1 MPKQDFSADQT
12 GFAEDLAPAIPT
24 TEDPAQIRAG
34 TGYKKGYLCAT
45 LRPDRDERNS
55 TWARGCSPSSRDRMK
70 GRVVHS
76 SAARLL
82 ELARRR
88 TTRWRIGGE
97 NKVAVVG
104 MDMEG
109 GGG

>member
-1 MPKQDFSADQT
+1 
-12 GFAEDLAPAIPT
+12 
-24 TEDPAQIRAG
+24 
-34 TGYKKGYLCAT
+34 
-45 LRPDRDERNS
+45 
-55 TWARGCSPSSRDRMK
+55 MK